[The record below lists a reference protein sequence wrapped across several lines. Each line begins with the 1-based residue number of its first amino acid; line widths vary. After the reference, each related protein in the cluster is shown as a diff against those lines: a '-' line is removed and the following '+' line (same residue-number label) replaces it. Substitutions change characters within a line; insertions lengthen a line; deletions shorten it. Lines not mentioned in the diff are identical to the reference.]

1 MRSQKQKKKKN
12 KNKNRITREQTNAG
26 LPLHREEE
34 EEEEEVRVITN
45 SDFALKKPV
54 AQKNSEFRDFLR
66 KITLSNESK
75 TVTKRAIEDQ
85 LERMS
90 RMYRIDRLGAKL
102 ALELSLGPKK
112 DSERVFE
119 ALKVSAKTSSF
130 KVEDEAKADQRMIT
144 NDLVTEDAERGDDE
158 DEVSVFERVFGDSC
172 KKVPKTDDVR
182 FREPIEALE
191 DALICIKSLEEK
203 KRRTNESKGDLV
215 SGSEFDDG
223 DDSDNDDYD
232 DFVSEASSLLSI
244 GETRRRGASSSIG
257 AKSSNNTT
265 SEVKQQITSTSL
277 FRDVVF
283 AAYHVFALNDAK
295 KLAFD
300 KWISDDVNRLYARDL
315 LLAEKEI
322 KEEDRKPCAAT
333 RAEFLRVACASRAAN
348 AEKKALETLEEQ
360 FPRWSVQIQ
369 RAKRRRDVSSRIAC
383 ERWVRLFQT
392 HASEIRQKVT
402 ESPNDTDFA
411 FTFKKIKEFT
421 RKFDVTEAEQNMYN
435 TADPNAMKES
445 ERVADACRAM
455 LLDGLNA
462 ACGVTVSNLSIIEND
477 SEYYNSDVFEKQRTL
492 IAKECGRPLR
502 SLEARCVQAQ
512 KEIAI
517 LTERAFASA
526 KIVNAAA
533 SAHMFESEALK
544 YELFCKEE
552 IQRSLLEEESLEKTK
567 ELEQIER
574 KRIAKLERSKE
585 LARRKIEKENE
596 LKREREELELRKQEE
611 LKLAEVADAFRKQ
624 ERSRVEELRKIREI
638 EEQKRLLEEIERVNK
653 ANRSWADFASDS
665 EEDDFADLLVY
676 VDNVHRNLERV
687 VI

>member
-26 LPLHREEE
+26 LPLHREE

-277 FRDVVF
+277 FRDVEIGR
-283 AAYHVFALNDAK
+283 AHV
-295 KLAFD
+295 
-300 KWISDDVNRLYARDL
+300 
-315 LLAEKEI
+315 
-322 KEEDRKPCAAT
+322 
-333 RAEFLRVACASRAAN
+333 
-348 AEKKALETLEEQ
+348 
-360 FPRWSVQIQ
+360 
-369 RAKRRRDVSSRIAC
+369 
-383 ERWVRLFQT
+383 
-392 HASEIRQKVT
+392 
-402 ESPNDTDFA
+402 
-411 FTFKKIKEFT
+411 
-421 RKFDVTEAEQNMYN
+421 
-435 TADPNAMKES
+435 
-445 ERVADACRAM
+445 
-455 LLDGLNA
+455 
-462 ACGVTVSNLSIIEND
+462 
-477 SEYYNSDVFEKQRTL
+477 
-492 IAKECGRPLR
+492 
-502 SLEARCVQAQ
+502 
-512 KEIAI
+512 
-517 LTERAFASA
+517 
-526 KIVNAAA
+526 
-533 SAHMFESEALK
+533 
-544 YELFCKEE
+544 
-552 IQRSLLEEESLEKTK
+552 
-567 ELEQIER
+567 
-574 KRIAKLERSKE
+574 
-585 LARRKIEKENE
+585 
-596 LKREREELELRKQEE
+596 
-611 LKLAEVADAFRKQ
+611 
-624 ERSRVEELRKIREI
+624 
-638 EEQKRLLEEIERVNK
+638 
-653 ANRSWADFASDS
+653 
-665 EEDDFADLLVY
+665 
-676 VDNVHRNLERV
+676 
-687 VI
+687 

>member
-1 MRSQKQKKKKN
+1 
-12 KNKNRITREQTNAG
+12 
-26 LPLHREEE
+26 
-34 EEEEEVRVITN
+34 
-45 SDFALKKPV
+45 
-54 AQKNSEFRDFLR
+54 
-66 KITLSNESK
+66 
-75 TVTKRAIEDQ
+75 
-85 LERMS
+85 
-90 RMYRIDRLGAKL
+90 
-102 ALELSLGPKK
+102 
-112 DSERVFE
+112 
-119 ALKVSAKTSSF
+119 
-130 KVEDEAKADQRMIT
+130 
-144 NDLVTEDAERGDDE
+144 
-158 DEVSVFERVFGDSC
+158 
-172 KKVPKTDDVR
+172 
-182 FREPIEALE
+182 
-191 DALICIKSLEEK
+191 
-203 KRRTNESKGDLV
+203 
-215 SGSEFDDG
+215 
-223 DDSDNDDYD
+223 
-232 DFVSEASSLLSI
+232 
-244 GETRRRGASSSIG
+244 
-257 AKSSNNTT
+257 
-265 SEVKQQITSTSL
+265 
-277 FRDVVF
+277 
-283 AAYHVFALNDAK
+283 
-295 KLAFD
+295 
-300 KWISDDVNRLYARDL
+300 
-315 LLAEKEI
+315 
-322 KEEDRKPCAAT
+322 
-333 RAEFLRVACASRAAN
+333 
-348 AEKKALETLEEQ
+348 
-360 FPRWSVQIQ
+360 
-369 RAKRRRDVSSRIAC
+369 
-383 ERWVRLFQT
+383 
-392 HASEIRQKVT
+392 
-402 ESPNDTDFA
+402 
-411 FTFKKIKEFT
+411 
-421 RKFDVTEAEQNMYN
+421 MYN